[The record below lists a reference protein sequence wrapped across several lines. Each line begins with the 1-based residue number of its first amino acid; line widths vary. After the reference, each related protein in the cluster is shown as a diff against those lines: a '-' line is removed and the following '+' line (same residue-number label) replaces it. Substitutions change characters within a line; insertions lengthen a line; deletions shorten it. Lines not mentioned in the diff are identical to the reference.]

1 MSLACHRTGHPNQ
14 GQGNDPNGTRKLRPV
29 QISNFL
35 NLFLHNTCGLCDRA
49 TAGALCSACQ
59 SQVLADRG
67 QKRLTETRGRVFAW
81 GSYDGSVKR
90 AIAQLKYGKQ
100 AQIGDWLG
108 LQLAEAWIAHGLSAA
123 YPRLIAVPIPLAPDR
138 RKQRGYNQAE
148 HIARAFCQRVGYPL
162 QPQGLL
168 RVRETQAQYQLS
180 GRDRVQN
187 LTQAFALSPRW
198 QRSLPQDSIVLVDDI
213 YTTGAT
219 IQAATEVLRRSGI
232 RVWGCAAVARA
243 GNGSFARDGAG

>member
-1 MSLACHRTGHPNQ
+1 M
-14 GQGNDPNGTRKLRPV
+14 

-59 SQVLADRG
+59 NQVLNDRG
-67 QKRLTETRGRVFAW
+67 RKQLTEMGGRVFAW
-81 GSYDGSVKR
+81 GSYDRSVKR
-90 AIAQLKYGKQ
+90 AIAQLKYGNQ
-100 AQIGDWLG
+100 PQIGNWLG
-108 LQLAEAWIAHGLSAA
+108 LQLAEAWIDHGLFAA

-148 HIARAFCQRVGYPL
+148 HIARAFCQQVGYPL

-180 GRDRVQN
+180 GQDRERN
-187 LTQAFALSPRW
+187 LAQAFALSPRW
-198 QRSLPQDSIVLVDDI
+198 QQSLPQHSVILVDDI

-219 IQAATEVLRRSGI
+219 IQAATDVLRRSGI
-232 RVWGCAAVARA
+232 RVWGCAVVARA
-243 GNGSFARDGAG
+243 GDGSFTRDGVG